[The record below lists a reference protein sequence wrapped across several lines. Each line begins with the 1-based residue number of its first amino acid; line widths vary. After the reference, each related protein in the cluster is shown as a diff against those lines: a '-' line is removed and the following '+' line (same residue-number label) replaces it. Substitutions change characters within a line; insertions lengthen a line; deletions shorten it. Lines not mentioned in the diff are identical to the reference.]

1 MESMK
6 LRLDTISAPATGK
19 QATRVL
25 RAVKSG
31 KPIST
36 PQGQAFIATLVA
48 EMKAAPTGK
57 PKRTARSAVY
67 VTLTDDMA

>member
-1 MESMK
+1 MK
-6 LRLDTISAPATGK
+6 LRLVTISAPATGK